1 MMLASC
7 KAGLVA
13 CVAAGVM
20 HQPAHAQA
28 PVLQVSP
35 ATDISAEISKESKAE
50 AQSFH
55 YALSASGGSVRFL
68 ISGIPSW
75 LNVSFTSGTVTTQPL
90 TVMISLSENAKTLAP
105 GSYEGQMVFINAMNG
120 QGTQARKAT
129 LVVAP
134 DKH

>member
-1 MMLASC
+1 
-7 KAGLVA
+7 
-13 CVAAGVM
+13 M
-20 HQPAHAQA
+20 HQPAHSQA

-35 ATDISAEISKESKAE
+35 ATDISAEISKERKAE

-75 LNVSFTSGTVTTQPL
+75 LNVSFTSGTVMTQPL
-90 TVMISLSENAKTLAP
+90 TVMITLSENAKTLAP
-105 GSYEGQMVFINAMNG
+105 GSYEGQIVFINAMNG

>member
-1 MMLASC
+1 MLASR

-13 CVAAGVM
+13 CFAASVM
-20 HQPAHAQA
+20 HQPAHAQT

-35 ATDISAEISKESKAE
+35 ATDISAEISKEGKSD
-50 AQSFH
+50 AQPFH

-68 ISGIPSW
+68 IAGIPAW
-75 LNVSFTSGTVTTQPL
+75 LNASFTSGTVTTQPL
-90 TVMISLSENAKTLAP
+90 TVRITLSENAKTLDP
-105 GSYEGQMVFINAMNG
+105 GSYEGQIVFINVMNG

>member
-1 MMLASC
+1 MLAAC

-13 CVAAGVM
+13 CFAASVM
-20 HQPAHAQA
+20 QQPARAQA
-28 PVLQVSP
+28 SVLQVSP
-35 ATDISAEISKESKAE
+35 TTDISVEILKESKVD

-55 YALSASGGSVRFL
+55 YALSASNGSVRFL
-68 ISGIPSW
+68 ISGIPKW
-75 LNVSFTSGTVTTQPL
+75 LNASFTSGTATTQPL
-90 TVMISLSENAKTLAP
+90 TVTITLSDSAKTLVP
-105 GSYEGQMVFINAMNG
+105 GSYEGQIVFINAMNG